1 MVPAMKKV
9 KIEDGVSFNKW
20 LNDILE
26 HPIRNVV
33 LQIKNLLTKKND
45 NITELKIENATFRTK
60 IVNSDFE
67 NKELRQKIR
76 KITQKYEVSRKL
88 LKRERTQNSF
98 LVKKIES
105 LEENYMDKRIVE
117 EIEEELS
124 AESSERYEK
133 NEYEKKEMKKA
144 EVVDIDGAL
153 LETEEQI
160 EVIQLTEEDNSDEDR
175 MDLLQSNSKNDKHE
189 KKDLEHY
196 HTVIGMEDI
205 ERDHLIQELL
215 EDSEEEDSNDADR
228 DTTDEVLED
237 FGREDKMPEKYFDEF
252 NQIDSNQDNSNTS
265 DVEFSL
271 PISTEELIKDQMEAA
286 PLPLE
291 ELLSDETSSDLM
303 TVKETVTD
311 NTPHT
316 VEGANVK
323 DELKVKADAPQSNL
337 PLRLEGRNIL
347 RTGKRRKTA
356 CQQCSSCLR
365 EDCGD
370 CSYCRDK
377 PKFGGPNTKR
387 KKCILKKCQNIPS

>member
-1 MVPAMKKV
+1 
-9 KIEDGVSFNKW
+9 
-20 LNDILE
+20 
-26 HPIRNVV
+26 
-33 LQIKNLLTKKND
+33 
-45 NITELKIENATFRTK
+45 
-60 IVNSDFE
+60 
-67 NKELRQKIR
+67 
-76 KITQKYEVSRKL
+76 
-88 LKRERTQNSF
+88 
-98 LVKKIES
+98 
-105 LEENYMDKRIVE
+105 
-117 EIEEELS
+117 
-124 AESSERYEK
+124 
-133 NEYEKKEMKKA
+133 
-144 EVVDIDGAL
+144 
-153 LETEEQI
+153 
-160 EVIQLTEEDNSDEDR
+160 
-175 MDLLQSNSKNDKHE
+175 
-189 KKDLEHY
+189 
-196 HTVIGMEDI
+196 MEDI

-356 CQQCSSCLR
+356 CHQCSSCLR

>member
-67 NKELRQKIR
+67 NKELRQKIK
-76 KITQKYEVSRKL
+76 KITQKYEVSMKL

-124 AESSERYEK
+124 AESSERYEM

-175 MDLLQSNSKNDKHE
+175 MDLLQSNPKNDKHE

-370 CSYCRDK
+370 CSNCRDK

-387 KKCILKKCQNIPS
+387 QKCILKKCQNIPS

>member
-67 NKELRQKIR
+67 NKELRQKI
-76 KITQKYEVSRKL
+76 KKVTQKYEVSMKL

-124 AESSERYEK
+124 AESSERYEMS
-133 NEYEKKEMKKA
+133 EYEKKEMKKA

-175 MDLLQSNSKNDKHE
+175 MDLLQSNPKNDKHE

-377 PKFGGPNTKR
+377 PKFGGPNRKR
-387 KKCILKKCQNIPS
+387 QKCILKKCQNIPS